1 MVHEPQ
7 ATLSTSDAV
16 RRDQNERT
24 DHQCAAQALQWAEAS
39 PGPASARGSFRG
51 KSGETSRV
59 GRFGER
65 PSHGLAVVRTGA
77 GPRPLSESH
86 SAIRNGDR
94 LSPFTHVPSQIYSV
108 TSFTKNHF
116 KI

>member
-1 MVHEPQ
+1 MGW
-7 ATLSTSDAV
+7 LWFG
-16 RRDQNERT
+16 
-24 DHQCAAQALQWAEAS
+24 L
-39 PGPASARGSFRG
+39 GPARALRQN
-51 KSGETSRV
+51 
-59 GRFGER
+59 R
-65 PSHGLAVVRTGA
+65 P
-77 GPRPLSESH
+77 PSESH